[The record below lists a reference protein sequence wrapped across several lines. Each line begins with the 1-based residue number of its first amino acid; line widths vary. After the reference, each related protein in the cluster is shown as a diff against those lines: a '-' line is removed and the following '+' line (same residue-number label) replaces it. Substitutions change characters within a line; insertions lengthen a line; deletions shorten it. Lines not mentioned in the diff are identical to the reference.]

1 MDLLK
6 RLKKR
11 VEEWKD
17 YITKLEKEN
26 NNLISKNRDLI
37 DKLNQNTNE
46 INSLKED
53 RDILQVELKFKE
65 EKITLLSR
73 ELEAKNIEIEAII
86 EKVEVLLK

>member
-53 RDILQVELKFKE
+53 RDRLQVELKFKE